1 MKYNLIFC
9 AALVILMITG
19 CASTPLFEQ
28 VKDPAEVIVLP
39 GFSLKPPPGTG
50 WYRGRQD
57 SEKVIFARKGEN
69 KTQSLIAMA
78 ILHDLPD
85 LSPDTDEEFLKMVSR
100 IRQRDPKSKRFETI
114 LKKESISH
122 EKSTVVI
129 RFHTRYRD
137 YEAKNKP
144 KTAKYMV
151 TEDFGILWR
160 HPENKNIGLTIGLSQ
175 RHLEGDPVRDF
186 EKIAN
191 EFIANANI
199 EPFK

>member
-1 MKYNLIFC
+1 MKFNLILC
-9 AALVILMITG
+9 AVLISCLITG
-19 CASTPLFEQ
+19 CATAPSFEK
-28 VKDPAEVIVLP
+28 VKDPSELIELP

-50 WYRGRQD
+50 WYRNKQD

-78 ILHDLPD
+78 IPHRLPD
-85 LSPDTDEEFLKMVSR
+85 ADTDTDEEFLKMVSR
-100 IRQRDPKSKRFETI
+100 TRQLDPKSKRFGTI
-114 LKKESISH
+114 LKEEFISN
-122 EKSTVVI
+122 EKSTVVV
-129 RFHTRYRD
+129 RFHTKYRD

-144 KTAKYMV
+144 QTAKYMV
-151 TEDFGILWR
+151 TEDIGILWR
-160 HPENKNIGLTIGLSQ
+160 HPEDKNIGLTIALSQ